1 LGDPTD
7 KRQHNRVTH
16 RSDVRVTD
24 AQGSEHIAHTRDLS
38 HGGLFVCISA
48 DELPEFG
55 SKVTVQALDI
65 EDAMVNRAVVVRVEA
80 GAGIAIEFLDD

>member
-1 LGDPTD
+1 M
-7 KRQHNRVTH
+7 
-16 RSDVRVTD
+16 
-24 AQGSEHIAHTRDLS
+24 AHTRDLS

-65 EDAMVNRAVVVRVEA
+65 EDAMVNRAIVVRVES